1 MRRAEPEQVVNRIE
15 PAWSEL
21 PRWRERLALALMLAP
36 YVVGLV
42 GLVAIPSALALGA
55 AFAEYDAL
63 TRPRWIG
70 FGNFARMAND
80 RLYWIALGNTLIYLA
95 LAVPLR
101 IGAAF
106 LLALLF
112 KRGHSGASLARTAVY
127 LPSVIPSV
135 AYALI
140 WLVSFNPAYGP
151 VNTLLGAL
159 GLPTPGWR
167 VEAWPALWS
176 LVILAVWQLGECFV
190 ILLAA
195 ARGVPESLYEASAMD
210 GAGAWAGFRH
220 VTLPLLLPG
229 VLLLT
234 ARDLIV
240 TMQASFVPSLVV
252 TEGGPGYATLFIPLY
267 TYRLAFDDLRFGY
280 AAAVVWTIYLLL
292 VVVVAGL
299 HLLSRRGHPDGGLL
313 G

>member
-1 MRRAEPEQVVNRIE
+1 
-15 PAWSEL
+15 
-21 PRWRERLALALMLAP
+21 MLAP
-36 YVVGLV
+36 YLV
-42 GLVAIPSALALGA
+42 GLLVLVAVPSALALGA

-63 TRPRWIG
+63 TPPRWIG
-70 FGNFARMAND
+70 LGNFTRMAGD
-80 RLYWIALGNTLIYLA
+80 RLYWIALRNTLIYLA

-106 LLALLF
+106 LLALVF
-112 KRGHSGASLARTAVY
+112 KRNLPGTTPARTAIY
-127 LPSVIPSV
+127 LPSVIPSI
-135 AYALI
+135 AYAII
-140 WLVSFNPAYGP
+140 WLVSFNPRYGP
-151 VNTLLGAL
+151 VNLLLAAL
-159 GLPTPGWR
+159 GLPTPDWR

-195 ARGVPESLYEASAMD
+195 ARGVPESLYEASAID
-210 GAGAWAGFRH
+210 GAGTWAGFRH
-220 VTLPLLLPG
+220 VTLPLLLPS
-229 VLLLT
+229 VLLLS

-292 VVVVAGL
+292 VGIVAALYFLG
-299 HLLSRRGHPDGGLL
+299 RRGRDGDLL